1 MWLKPLCGWSGEN
14 KCRFSNLLLIFAGIM
29 TDKPSHMINCFPH
42 ELTSISLCRFEK
54 VWVMH
59 KGVLCGPVNV
69 FTEINLGYIFILLI
83 FMLNFCYS
91 LVHYSSSVASIPAV
105 LQLKSKF
112 SFFFLNFA
120 LQFSLNTVFF
130 KRDCVSWQIMR
141 CYQKQHK
148 MFLRTTVHGE
158 EALFI

>member
-1 MWLKPLCGWSGEN
+1 
-14 KCRFSNLLLIFAGIM
+14 
-29 TDKPSHMINCFPH
+29 
-42 ELTSISLCRFEK
+42 
-54 VWVMH
+54 MH

-105 LQLKSKF
+105 SQLKSKLL
-112 SFFFLNFA
+112 FFLFFNLA
-120 LQFSLNTVFF
+120 LQFSLSTVLF

-141 CYQKQHK
+141 CYQKQNK

>member
-1 MWLKPLCGWSGEN
+1 
-14 KCRFSNLLLIFAGIM
+14 
-29 TDKPSHMINCFPH
+29 
-42 ELTSISLCRFEK
+42 
-54 VWVMH
+54 MH

-91 LVHYSSSVASIPAV
+91 LVHYSSSVVSIPAV
-105 LQLKSKF
+105 SQLKSKQL
-112 SFFFLNFA
+112 FFFFFSFA
-120 LQFSLNTVFF
+120 LQILLNTMFF

-141 CYQKQHK
+141 CYQKQNK
-148 MFLRTTVHGE
+148 MFLRTIVHGE